1 MTASTEINDPGYNS
15 HRVAAPTSPKRY
27 SVRSLIFSAV
37 CPRRASAS
45 FDSVL
50 DAVEGA
56 ITRFL
61 LVVLLAFVSGC
72 YLALRLTLLKEAKK
86 AFRDIGNTQRFAAM
100 ISVTALDR
108 LENGD
113 IDGTKRLLATNVSG
127 YYRLSI
133 KDDPF
138 AIEPKLRETIE
149 KTSEHSPVLKQMLA
163 TPSR

>member
-1 MTASTEINDPGYNS
+1 VSPDKETVQHLRIGISAGEPIEEHGY
-15 HRVAAPTSPKRY
+15 
-27 SVRSLIFSAV
+27 LF
-37 CPRRASAS
+37 
-45 FDSVL
+45 
-50 DAVEGA
+50 G
-56 ITRFL
+56 
-61 LVVLLAFVSGC
+61 AFVSGC
-72 YLALRLTLLKEAKK
+72 YLGLRLTLLKEAKK

-127 YYRLSI
+127 YYRSSI